1 MELNLQATY
10 LAVLMPTAPLGQ
22 MITANCPLTPRAEAK
37 TGSLLFNLNCLD
49 AIIKTTSTS
58 QESQSPPTLEK
69 WRCVVMVP
77 GRKGDQVGEQR
88 VALVPEKAGV
98 WRLQALLL
106 GPMREKK

>member
-1 MELNLQATY
+1 
-10 LAVLMPTAPLGQ
+10 
-22 MITANCPLTPRAEAK
+22 
-37 TGSLLFNLNCLD
+37 
-49 AIIKTTSTS
+49 
-58 QESQSPPTLEK
+58 
-69 WRCVVMVP
+69 MVP

>member
-1 MELNLQATY
+1 MSHHTGLQAAFFFDSTTLELKLQATY
-10 LAVLMPTAPLGQ
+10 PAILMPTALPGQ
-22 MITANCPLTPRAEAK
+22 MTTANCPQPEAK

-69 WRCVVMVP
+69 WRCVVMAP

-88 VALVPEKAGV
+88 GSSCP
-98 WRLQALLL
+98 
-106 GPMREKK
+106 